1 MCQPVN
7 WFVNSFGR
15 SGKIHIVDFN
25 VEIQQSRSVRIRD
38 INGRNI
44 TGIQMFFISVVD
56 TGKPCIFVS
65 WLKCAVEGR
74 TRGEEEEEIKGN

>member
-7 WFVNSFGR
+7 WFVNSFRG
-15 SGKIHIVDFN
+15 SEKIHIVDIN
-25 VEIQQSRSVRIRD
+25 VKITQSRSVRPRD
-38 INGRNI
+38 INGRNS

-65 WLKCAVEGR
+65 WVKGEAEGR
-74 TRGEEEEEIKGN
+74 KRGEEGEEIKGN

>member
-1 MCQPVN
+1 
-7 WFVNSFGR
+7 
-15 SGKIHIVDFN
+15 
-25 VEIQQSRSVRIRD
+25 VRVRD
-38 INGRNI
+38 INGRNS

-65 WLKCAVEGR
+65 WLKGAVEGR

>member
-1 MCQPVN
+1 
-7 WFVNSFGR
+7 
-15 SGKIHIVDFN
+15 
-25 VEIQQSRSVRIRD
+25 VRVRD
-38 INGRNI
+38 INGRNS

-65 WLKCAVEGR
+65 SVKGEVEGR

>member
-1 MCQPVN
+1 MEVK
-7 WFVNSFGR
+7 R
-15 SGKIHIVDFN
+15 SILLILTLKL
-25 VEIQQSRSVRIRD
+25 QQSRLVRVRD
-38 INGRNI
+38 INGRNS

-65 WLKCAVEGR
+65 WLKGEVEGR

>member
-1 MCQPVN
+1 MEVK
-7 WFVNSFGR
+7 R
-15 SGKIHIVDFN
+15 SILLILTLKL
-25 VEIQQSRSVRIRD
+25 QRSRSVRVRD
-38 INGRNI
+38 INGRNS

-65 WLKCAVEGR
+65 SVKGEVEGR

>member
-7 WFVNSFGR
+7 WFVNSFGG
-15 SGKIHIVDFN
+15 SEKIHIVDFN

-44 TGIQMFFISVVD
+44 AGIQMFFISVVD
-56 TGKPCIFVS
+56 AGKPCIFVS
-65 WLKCAVEGR
+65 WLKCVV
-74 TRGEEEEEIKGN
+74 